1 MAGTGGECSERRR
14 SLACDTGVPRLAAW
28 LTAAQPMF
36 APAPTHP
43 SELGAAQ
50 RAASLRW
57 LAGHTVDVLVVG
69 GGITGAGCA
78 LDAASRNLSV
88 ALLEQRDFASGTSS
102 RSSKL
107 IHGGLRYLEQMRFG
121 LVAESLAERTL
132 LVNHT
137 APHLVQPMPFVLP
150 LIGGDGQP
158 LSAAGALVRR
168 AYVGAGIGLYSA
180 LAAVSERVAGRRLRR
195 SARPLARSRHLSAA
209 QVGAIAPTLADRAN
223 RGGVLFF
230 DASVDDARHTLAVA
244 RTAASYGAHVL
255 SSLRVTELLT
265 DGDEVCGAL
274 AVDVETGA
282 QVTVRARC
290 VVNATGVWTDDVA
303 AMAPSARRVPSHSTL
318 RTSKGVHLV
327 LGAERLKL
335 RAGLIVPTPSSV
347 LFVIPWGTQRRY
359 VIVGTTDT
367 PYRLSR
373 AHPAASR
380 DDIEYLLAR
389 LNAVLREPVS
399 VADIRGVYAG
409 LRPLVAGDSAETTK
423 LSRTH
428 QVTHTAKGLVSVAG
442 GKYTTYRAMA
452 RDAIDAAVRDA
463 SLAAPGS
470 RTADVVLVG
479 SRRYGQLGAAAAE
492 QLVGE
497 LATPEANETLL
508 RHLVA
513 RYGDQAGAVLDVTAH
528 DPALAEPLVPGHAYV
543 RAEVVYTA
551 RAEGALHL
559 DDVLTRRTRLS
570 IESPDRA
577 LGAAAPAAQLM
588 AAELGWSDER
598 AATEVA
604 RYAARVEA
612 ERASQAAASDE
623 AADALRLAAPDS
635 RAGLGGG

>member
-1 MAGTGGECSERRR
+1 M
-14 SLACDTGVPRLAAW
+14 AW
-28 LTAAQPMF
+28 LAYNQ
-36 APAPTHP
+36 
-43 SELGAAQ
+43 
-50 RAASLRW
+50 
-57 LAGHTVDVLVVG
+57 VDVLVIG
-69 GGITGAGCA
+69 GGVTGAGCA
-78 LDAASRNLSV
+78 LDAASRGLSV
-88 ALLEQRDFASGTSS
+88 ALVEQRDLASGTSS

-121 LVAESLAERTL
+121 LVAEALAERTL
-132 LVNHT
+132 QVNRI

-150 LIGGDGQP
+150 LTSGEGQP
-158 LSAAGALVRR
+158 LTATRALVRR
-168 AYVGAGIGLYSA
+168 AYVGAGVALYSA
-180 LAAVSERVAGRRLRR
+180 LAEVSEGVARWRGKR
-195 SARPLARSRHLSAA
+195 SIRPLARSRHLGAA
-209 QVGAIAPTLADRAN
+209 QVRAVAPTLAGSMN

-255 SSLRVTELLT
+255 SSVRVTELLVEH
-265 DGDEVCGAL
+265 DAVVGAL

-282 QVTVRARC
+282 HLTLRAKC

-303 AMAPSARRVPSHSTL
+303 QMAPGQRPTHRTL
-318 RTSKGVHLV
+318 RASKGVHLV
-327 LGAERLKL
+327 LRADRLKL
-335 RAGLIVPTPSSV
+335 RAGLVVPTPSSV
-347 LFVIPWGTQRRY
+347 LFVIPWGTQRRH

-373 AHPAASR
+373 AHPAASGG
-380 DDIEYLLAR
+380 DVDYLLAR

-399 VADIRGVYAG
+399 AADVCGIYAG

-428 QVTHTAKGLVSVAG
+428 KVTHTTKGLVSVAG

-452 RDAIDAAVRDA
+452 QDAIDAAVRDA
-463 SLAAPGS
+463 HLVAPPSG
-470 RTADVVLVG
+470 TKHVALVG
-479 SRRYGQLGAAAAE
+479 SRRYSRLGAGAAT
-492 QLVGE
+492 QLVAE
-497 LATPEANETLL
+497 LANNEAVAPNVSESTL

-513 RYGDQAGAVLDVTAH
+513 RHGDEAEAVVNLIANDSQ
-528 DPALAEPLVPGHAYV
+528 LAEPLMAGHAYV
-543 RAEVVYTA
+543 RAEVVHAA

-577 LGAAAPAAQLM
+577 LGAGALAAQLM

-598 AATEVA
+598 AADEVA

-612 ERASQAAASDE
+612 ERASQRAASDE
-623 AADALRLAAPDS
+623 AADAVRLSAPDS
-635 RAGLGGG
+635 RAGH